1 MRVLCVENRPDYMEM
16 LKQNLERTG
25 FEVLTATTAQEALR
39 LLMTE
44 LIEGVLLEYDLP
56 DATSASLRA
65 EMKLLQP
72 DVPVLLFNGL
82 SDQTPLLLRFF
93 ASYLRNPRLEDGE
106 W

>member
-1 MRVLCVENRPDYMEM
+1 MEM